1 MGRVILTR
9 ATGILASKL
18 VAVKTV
24 LMKWILGAG
33 AARILACMLFT
44 VCWAVVMERL
54 ELARAP
60 GVLASVQLALRRTV
74 RVGGQRGARAARVNV
89 GVECAVG
96 GAVRVKRRLLTR
108 APGVLASPGLAVRRT
123 VVVSGVS

>member
-9 ATGILASKL
+9 ASGILASEL
-18 VAVKTV
+18 IAVKTV

-33 AARILACMLFT
+33 AARILASVLFT
-44 VCWAVVMERL
+44 VCWAVAVEWF
-54 ELARAP
+54 ELTRAP

-123 VVVSGVS
+123 VGVGGVS